1 MKLCHYAECH
11 CAECHDLFIGMRNV
25 WAECRGAKNTPR
37 TNALAYFALQSVTE
51 EESFITV
58 LQGYEAV
65 SQVIQSNGRACFKKW
80 KQLFKHQHLLLL
92 RDILLWSSGKGSS
105 L

>member
-1 MKLCHYAECH
+1 
-11 CAECHDLFIGMRNV
+11 
-25 WAECRGAKNTPR
+25 
-37 TNALAYFALQSVTE
+37 VTE
-51 EESFITV
+51 EESFTTV

-65 SQVIQSNGRACFKKW
+65 SQVIQSNETTCFKKW
-80 KQLFKHQHLLLL
+80 KKLFEHQHLLLL